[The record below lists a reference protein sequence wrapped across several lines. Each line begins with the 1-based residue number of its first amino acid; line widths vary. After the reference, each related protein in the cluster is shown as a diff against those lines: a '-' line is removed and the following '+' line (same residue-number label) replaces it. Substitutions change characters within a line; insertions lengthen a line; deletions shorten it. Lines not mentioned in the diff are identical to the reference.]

1 MARGDINTTNLLTL
15 ISVGVL
21 VGTEIFGVALA
32 AGWAIAG
39 LFDLG
44 QTIGYVLMGVFGVIG
59 AYALYRFMQL
69 AARVEPLRQ

>member
-1 MARGDINTTNLLTL
+1 MARGDINTRNLLTL

-39 LFDLG
+39 LFELG
-44 QTIGYVLMGVFGVIG
+44 QTIGYVLMAVFGVLG
-59 AYALYRFMQL
+59 AYALLRFMQL

>member
-1 MARGDINTTNLLTL
+1 VARGDINTANLLTL
-15 ISVGVL
+15 ISVGIL

-44 QTIGYVLMGVFGVIG
+44 QTIGYVLMAVFGVVG
-59 AYALYRFMQL
+59 AYALFRFMRR
-69 AARVEPLRQ
+69 AATFEPLRQ